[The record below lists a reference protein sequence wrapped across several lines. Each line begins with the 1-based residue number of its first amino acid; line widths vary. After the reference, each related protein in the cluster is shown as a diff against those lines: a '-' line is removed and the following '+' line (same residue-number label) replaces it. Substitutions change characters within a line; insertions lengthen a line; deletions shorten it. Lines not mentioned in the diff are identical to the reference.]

1 MVLNHIAAIFFF
13 SGPLFYIGLVMVVD
27 PAGIAALPE
36 LFAIFFFSGPLFYI
50 GLVMV
55 VDPAGIAALP
65 ELFAHALRNFRRALG
80 GQPAQTI
87 VELEQAGTSHR
98 LRRTVRLA
106 GLALVVCGLFAAV
119 V

>member
-13 SGPLFYIGLVMVVD
+13 SGPFFYIGLVMVVD
-27 PAGIAALPE
+27 PADIAALPE
-36 LFAIFFFSGPLFYI
+36 W
-50 GLVMV
+50 
-55 VDPAGIAALP
+55 
-65 ELFAHALRNFRRALG
+65 FAHALQNFRRASG
-80 GQPAQTI
+80 GQPAQKL

>member
-1 MVLNHIAAIFFF
+1 MVLNHIAAIVFF
-13 SGPLFYIGLVMVVD
+13 SGPF
-27 PAGIAALPE
+27 
-36 LFAIFFFSGPLFYI
+36 FYI

-65 ELFAHALRNFRRALG
+65 ELFAHALRTFRRALG
-80 GQPAQTI
+80 GQPAQQM

>member
-1 MVLNHIAAIFFF
+1 MVLNHIVAIFFF

-27 PAGIAALPE
+27 PAG
-36 LFAIFFFSGPLFYI
+36 
-50 GLVMV
+50 V
-55 VDPAGIAALP
+55 AALP

-80 GQPAQTI
+80 GQPAQEM

-98 LRRTVRLA
+98 LRRAVRLA
-106 GLALVVCGLFAAV
+106 GLALFVCGLFAAV

>member
-27 PAGIAALPE
+27 PAGVAALPE
-36 LFAIFFFSGPLFYI
+36 LFA
-50 GLVMV
+50 
-55 VDPAGIAALP
+55 D
-65 ELFAHALRNFRRALG
+65 ALRNFRRALG
-80 GQPAQTI
+80 GQPAQNM

-98 LRRTVRLA
+98 LRTTVRLA

-119 V
+119 A

>member
-27 PAGIAALPE
+27 PAGIAE
-36 LFAIFFFSGPLFYI
+36 
-50 GLVMV
+50 
-55 VDPAGIAALP
+55 P

-80 GQPAQTI
+80 GQPAQKL